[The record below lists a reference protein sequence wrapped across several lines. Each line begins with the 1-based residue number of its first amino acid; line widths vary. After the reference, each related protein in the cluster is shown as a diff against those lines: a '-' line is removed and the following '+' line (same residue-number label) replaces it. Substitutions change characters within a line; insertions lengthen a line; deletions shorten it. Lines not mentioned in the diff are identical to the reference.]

1 MRKVSGKRE
10 RGLEA
15 LGRDTRGLSTVE
27 YIIILVL
34 IAVAGIG
41 LWTTFGDTVGAKIGE
56 STDAIGGM

>member
-1 MRKVSGKRE
+1 MKKSDKMTKGMA
-10 RGLEA
+10 A

>member
-1 MRKVSGKRE
+1 MTKGNVKSRDMA
-10 RGLEA
+10 A
-15 LGRDTRGLSTVE
+15 LGRDARGLSTVE